1 MTVLDLAL
9 AAIPGLKKKTAKEWA
24 GPCPACGGNDRFLV
38 WVHRDAWHCRGCN
51 ESGDAVAF
59 LRKFDGK
66 SCPESHTILGK
77 DCDSSSCPV
86 ADRCRQGGK
95 QRQRPKPAVKPL
107 HAPAPE
113 APSPAFAPTEA
124 TPPAELWRAQADKL
138 IARAH
143 AALLENPE
151 QLAYLAARGL
161 PRAAV
166 ERYRLGWLAEDLY
179 RPRAAW
185 GLPPSLRDDG
195 KPKKLWLPAGIV
207 IPFFDADDHPD
218 RIRIRRPRVKEGE
231 CRYYWV
237 PGSGDDVPVLG
248 ADARAFAVVESDL
261 DAFLVHWHAGDL
273 VGAIPLGTCSAKPKE
288 AALAALRGAL
298 AILVS
303 LDHEPRHNQKTGCH
317 ENPGGQ
323 ASRWWCEQFPRAK
336 RWPTPAGKD
345 PGEFFQDHGGDIRA
359 WVLSGLPPVFRVT
372 AAPPVNTVPA
382 AAVMAAPV
390 AAPVMPAV
398 PEVKSEPVGDHGI
411 QGYLRGVSAQGIP
424 FIVAE
429 TPEILARVRAVY
441 PDEVPFLRSEIRHL
455 QGFSPADAHSL
466 LLVKQAFPE
475 ALILGSRALAE
486 TVGEIA
492 AVYNPA
498 RQRLARAQQRGDL
511 R

>member
-24 GPCPACGGNDRFLV
+24 GPCPVCGGNDRFLV
-38 WVHRDAWHCRGCN
+38 WIHRDAWHCRGCN

-59 LRKFDGK
+59 LRKFEGK
-66 SCPESHTILGK
+66 SCPEAHAILGK

-86 ADRCRQGGK
+86 ADKCRQGGK
-95 QRQRPKPAVKPL
+95 QGQRQKPAVKPL

-113 APSPAFAPTEA
+113 APAPIFSPTEA

-143 AALLENPE
+143 ATLLENPE

-161 PRAAV
+161 PRTAV

-207 IPFFDADDHPD
+207 IPFFDADGHPD

-288 AALAALRGAL
+288 TALAALRRAL
-298 AILVS
+298 AILVC
-303 LDHEPRHNQKTGCH
+303 LDHEPRHNEKTGRH

-323 ASRWWCEQFPRAK
+323 AARWWCDQFPRAK

-345 PGEFFQDHGGDIRA
+345 PGEFFQDHRGDIRA
-359 WVLSGLPPVFRVT
+359 WILAGLPPVFQVSAVRTGSPVPVGKTSIEDPTAVPVT
-372 AAPPVNTVPA
+372 
-382 AAVMAAPV
+382 PV
-390 AAPVMPAV
+390 AEVVDPVTQ
-398 PEVKSEPVGDHGI
+398 DHGLT
-411 QGYLRGVSAQGIP
+411 GYMRGISAQGIA
-424 FIVAE
+424 FMVAE
-429 TPEILARVRAVY
+429 NSEILEKLRRIY
-441 PDEVPFLRSEIRHL
+441 PEEVPFLRSEIHHL
-455 QGFSPADAHSL
+455 KGCPPDEAHSVL
-466 LLVKQAFPE
+466 LAKQVFPE
-475 ALILGSRALAE
+475 ALIVGRRALA
-486 TVGEIA
+486 GGASEIA
-492 AVYNPA
+492 TSFDPS
-498 RQRLARAQQRGDL
+498 RQRLARAQQQRDL